1 MDTEYLIEL
10 YVAGGDREGVAAIE
24 SRSSRVAAEMTEEGT
39 AVRFVRSIWMPSD
52 ETLFCLFRARSAE
65 VVAEAGHRA
74 AIPYHRIVATDGVVE
89 EPPVSGARGS
99 AS

>member
-1 MDTEYLIEL
+1 MDTEYLVEM

-39 AVRFVRSIWMPSD
+39 AVRFVRSIWMPAD

-65 VVAEAGHRA
+65 DVAEAGQRA
-74 AIPYHRIVATDGVVE
+74 AIPYHRIVATDELPDASMATRTGE
-89 EPPVSGARGS
+89 S